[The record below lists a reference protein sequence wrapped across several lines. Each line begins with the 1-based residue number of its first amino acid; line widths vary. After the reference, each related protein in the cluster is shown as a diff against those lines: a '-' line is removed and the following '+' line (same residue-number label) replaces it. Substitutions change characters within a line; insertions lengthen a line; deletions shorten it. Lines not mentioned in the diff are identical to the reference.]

1 MFAKAR
7 NHCPGVG
14 SGRLDEPGVDGV
26 SADVLDR
33 VAEVLLAVD
42 HPGSEAR
49 TPQMAVPTV
58 PEIEALGI
66 AAVQVLHAARE
77 PRLGRLDEQAVMPA
91 HQAERVH
98 APSVAVDALLDQ
110 PHERIAI
117 GVVAEDARAENAACG
132 HVEETVG
139 QR

>member
-1 MFAKAR
+1 MVSKARLDLPEPDRPVMQIRRFRGRRTVMSLRLCSRAPWTMSSSGAIRRAIVLLERVFAKAR

-33 VAEVLLAVD
+33 GAEVLLAVD

-66 AAVQVLHAARE
+66 AAVQVLHAAGE
-77 PRLGRLDEQAVMPA
+77 P
-91 HQAERVH
+91 
-98 APSVAVDALLDQ
+98 
-110 PHERIAI
+110 
-117 GVVAEDARAENAACG
+117 
-132 HVEETVG
+132 
-139 QR
+139 